1 MKNVLLISGIYPLPN
16 GNRGTKVCHYFAC
29 DWMEMGYNV
38 RAINIDNIYPRF
50 FYLFAKVAQ
59 KYIEAKTGAVVYKER
74 DNKVTHYILDGVP
87 VARIPVYKPIPHGAF
102 LKKSIKNA
110 VRTII
115 EINKDNGFVPDV
127 ILGHFTNP
135 QLEILSMLKAA
146 YPMAKTSL
154 VSHGDDDL
162 LKKAYGKRI
171 PLLMKNID
179 MWGFRSKGILNKFEA
194 LFGKVD
200 NPFICYS
207 GIPDIF
213 LQDLKPKS
221 FNKPLHN
228 FIFVGAMIKR
238 KYPEKVLDALCK
250 AYPSSDFTLTYIGEG
265 QFENDIK
272 TQVNNLQLQNQV
284 RMLGRIN
291 RNQIIQEYDKSDC
304 MVMISS
310 GEAYGLVY
318 LEAMARGC
326 ITIASRNEGID
337 GVIIDGKNGFLC
349 EAGNADELSR
359 IIERINA
366 MTPEKRADVS
376 KKAMETAAALTDHKA
391 AQLYIEDVIKRMDL

>member
-1 MKNVLLISGIYPLPN
+1 MKNILLISGIYPLPN

-50 FYLFAKVAQ
+50 LYLFAKVAQ
-59 KYIEAKTGAVVYKER
+59 KYIEAKTGAVVYKDR
-74 DNKVTHYILDGVP
+74 DNKVSHYILDGVP
-87 VARIPVYKPIPHGAF
+87 VTRIPVYKPIPHGAF

-110 VRTII
+110 VKTII
-115 EINKDNGFVPDV
+115 DTNRENGFVPDV
-127 ILGHFTNP
+127 ILGHFPNP
-135 QLEILSMLKAA
+135 QLEILSMLKEE
-146 YPMAKTSL
+146 YPNAKTSL

-171 PLLMKNID
+171 PSLMKNID
-179 MWGFRSKGILNKFEA
+179 MWGFRSKAILNKFES

-200 NPFICYS
+200 NPFFCYS
-207 GIPDIF
+207 GIPDLF
-213 LQDLKPKS
+213 LRDIKPKS
-221 FNKPLHN
+221 FEKPIHRY
-228 FIFVGAMIKR
+228 IYVGAMIKR

-250 AYPSSDFTLTYIGEG
+250 AYPATDFSLTYVGGG
-265 QFENDIK
+265 QLENELK
-272 TQVNNLQLQNQV
+272 RQVENLHLQNKV
-284 RMLGRIN
+284 RLLGRIN
-291 RNQIIQEYDKSDC
+291 REQIIQEYDMADC

-349 EAGNADELSR
+349 EAGNAVELAE
-359 IIERINA
+359 IIKRINL
-366 MTPEKRADVS
+366 MPPEERLRISEAAIETASGLTD
-376 KKAMETAAALTDHKA
+376 KKAAE
-391 AQLYIEDVIKRMDL
+391 LYLNDVMKRM